1 MTTTPED
8 LIAHYGPE
16 PITSE
21 GGLFRRTWESS
32 RSSLP
37 GMTAAEWRTVVGT
50 GLTSVFACPQAT
62 AAHMRARGGGTLT
75 HIASIEPPVPRPYA
89 AGLADPVSKAAG
101 LSVR

>member
-21 GGLFRRTWESS
+21 
-32 RSSLP
+32 
-37 GMTAAEWRTVVGT
+37 
-50 GLTSVFACPQAT
+50 TSPPP
-62 AAHMRARGGGTLT
+62 R
-75 HIASIEPPVPRPYA
+75 PPVPRPYA
-89 AGLADPVSKAAG
+89 AGLADLVSKAAG